1 MKTFDYRAFI
11 GKHVLFSLNIEPE
24 LKGRIT
30 IGMNKF
36 LDIMQQM
43 IRRVSISCEELSM
56 AQLRESLKM
65 NLLN

>member
-1 MKTFDYRAFI
+1 MRRDEESVVLLETFDYRAFI

-36 LDIMQQM
+36 LF
-43 IRRVSISCEELSM
+43 IRFATSIQKSG
-56 AQLRESLKM
+56 
-65 NLLN
+65 